1 MFPEFASIEPE
12 FVKNPQPGLMDLDFE
27 PIEHDNGGNLFVTV
41 DDGFDFDESEK
52 DFLRELTESI
62 PEQS

>member
-1 MFPEFASIEPE
+1 
-12 FVKNPQPGLMDLDFE
+12 MDLDFE
-27 PIEHDNGGNLFVTV
+27 PIARDEEGNRFVMV

-62 PEQS
+62 PEESKLDSSKAVGAIQMM

>member
-1 MFPEFASIEPE
+1 
-12 FVKNPQPGLMDLDFE
+12 MDLDFE
-27 PIEHDNGGNLFVTV
+27 PIARDEEGNRFVMV

-62 PEQS
+62 PEESKLDSSKAVGVI